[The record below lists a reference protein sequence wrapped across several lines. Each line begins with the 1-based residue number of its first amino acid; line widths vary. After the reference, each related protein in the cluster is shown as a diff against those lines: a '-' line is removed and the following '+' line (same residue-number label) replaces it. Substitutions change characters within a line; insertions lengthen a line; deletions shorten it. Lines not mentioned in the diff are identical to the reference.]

1 MSVSLGLDTRGKI
14 VNRYCA
20 LWRCSSAGQSMRLI
34 SAESGVQVPAPP
46 PIPLKREIPR
56 ESERHTMDYFLTA
69 LGLMLIIEGVPYF
82 AFPEKMQSVLREVT
96 ELPPEKVRS
105 FGFVSIL
112 IGLLICY
119 LVRRVIF
126 T

>member
-1 MSVSLGLDTRGKI
+1 
-14 VNRYCA
+14 
-20 LWRCSSAGQSMRLI
+20 MRLI

-46 PIPLKREIPR
+46 PIPLKRKIPH

-96 ELPPEKVRS
+96 ELPPERVRS